1 VTTWVYGFIRAPPR
15 DPLRYCIRCQQRS
28 AILTPVSTTNK
39 ESTQGQAQV
48 VTPKRVYYVNKS
60 SKDVRKIM
68 STLEGTVTPI
78 YLCLTTH
85 RLEILEVQFKP
96 PNILTTALYN
106 YILLNN

>member
-1 VTTWVYGFIRAPPR
+1 MGIWLHSGSPKRSFAV
-15 DPLRYCIRCQQRS
+15 LRKMSGKIS
-28 AILTPVSTTNK
+28 NITPVATTNE

-48 VTPKRVYYVNKS
+48 VTLKRVYYVNKS

>member
-1 VTTWVYGFIRAPPR
+1 
-15 DPLRYCIRCQQRS
+15 
-28 AILTPVSTTNK
+28 
-39 ESTQGQAQV
+39 
-48 VTPKRVYYVNKS
+48 
-60 SKDVRKIM
+60 M

>member
-1 VTTWVYGFIRAPPR
+1 MGIWLHSGSPKRSFAV
-15 DPLRYCIRCQQRS
+15 LRKMSGKIS
-28 AILTPVSTTNK
+28 NITPVATTNE
-39 ESTQGQAQV
+39 ESTQGQVQV
-48 VTPKRVYYVNKS
+48 VTLKRVYYVNKS